1 MAEKTTGIT
10 FFVATY
16 GNDSWTGEGIDCP
29 FATFKKARD
38 AVREVK
44 AKGQPINVI
53 IRGGKYYLDE
63 TLILSS
69 KDSGTLDLPITYMAY
84 PGEKPIL
91 SGGRRIIGWK
101 PSDFSAKIL
110 QCNLPEAKGG
120 IRKFRQLFFN
130 GKRQI
135 RARYPNLDMDN
146 PLYGGWIFPVTAEEN
161 SFSAFRYKSG
171 TFNRRWAKPT
181 DAEVF
186 MLHSWG
192 PTTIMPI
199 KKIDEE
205 NLVITLSGSVK
216 DFNVFPWFIPT
227 PIDSKYRF
235 YVENVLEELDRP
247 GEWCLDSEE
256 GKLYFWPPEN
266 MTEDSEVV
274 VPVLSCLI
282 DLQGASWINISGL
295 TFTETDSGEN
305 MHREGY
311 EGYGA
316 MFPVG
321 GWKYCGEALRM
332 KGAEHCCVEKNHF
345 YAVGGNGIYMEDYN
359 SRNIIQHNEISY
371 AGACGV
377 VLIGSRYPHPAP
389 HHPIYNQV
397 TDNHIHHCGVY
408 DKYIAGVFLGVSD
421 GNIIGHNR
429 IEYMPHHAIN
439 LGNSGYGR
447 NIVEY
452 NEIHHTCL
460 ETYDN
465 TAINTWMED
474 PADMVLR
481 DTERSGH
488 VIRFNFI
495 TDTRGCVLDEKGNL
509 VPDTTNAHG
518 IYLDN
523 FASNC
528 FVYGNIV
535 VRCGAVGIVV
545 NGGKNNVIENNI
557 IVNCKYQLR
566 TWSPSMWAPQI
577 GDFMMGNHYCKNIFY
592 WSRSDSNL
600 YLFYHWTDR
609 VLAQSDYNLF
619 FNTGT
624 GEYKIEGDRTLPLA
638 EWQKMSYDRHSLIA
652 DPMFLDP
659 ENDNYELDPKSP
671 ALKLGFQSID
681 VGNIGI
687 RKNV

>member
-1 MAEKTTGIT
+1 MEIQ
-10 FFVATY
+10 AT
-16 GNDSWTGEGIDCP
+16 
-29 FATFKKARD
+29 
-38 AVREVK
+38 
-44 AKGQPINVI
+44 
-53 IRGGKYYLDE
+53 
-63 TLILSS
+63 
-69 KDSGTLDLPITYMAY
+69 
-84 PGEKPIL
+84 
-91 SGGRRIIGWK
+91 
-101 PSDFSAKIL
+101 
-110 QCNLPEAKGG
+110 
-120 IRKFRQLFFN
+120 FFN

-146 PLYGGWIFPVTAEEN
+146 PLYSGWIFPEGVSEEN
-161 SFSAFRYKSG
+161 SFSAFRYKPG
-171 TFNRRWAKPT
+171 TFHNRWSKPT
-181 DAEVF
+181 EAEVF
-186 MLHSWG
+186 MMHPWG
-192 PTTIMPI
+192 PITIMPI
-199 KKIDEE
+199 KKMDKE
-205 NLVITLSGSVK
+205 NRVITLSGGVK

-235 YVENVLEELDRP
+235 YVENVLEELDQP

-256 GKLYFWPPEN
+256 GKLYFWPPLAKAWCLDKK
-266 MTEDSEVV
+266 EDMAEESEMV
-274 VPVLSCLI
+274 VPVLDCLI
-282 DLQGASWINISGL
+282 SLQGASWINISGL

-316 MFPVG
+316 MFPVSD
-321 GWKYCGEALRM
+321 WKYCGEALRM
-332 KGAEHCCVEKNHF
+332 RGAEHCCVEKNHF
-345 YAVGGNGIYMEDYN
+345 YSVGGNGIYMEDYN
-359 SRNIIQHNEISY
+359 SRNIIQHNQISY
-371 AGACGV
+371 AGACGI
-377 VLIGSRYPHPAP
+377 VLIGSRYPHPVP

-397 TDNHIHHCGVY
+397 TDNHIHHCGIY
-408 DKYIAGVFLGVSD
+408 DKYVAGIFLGVSD
-421 GNIIGHNR
+421 GNIIGHNL

-474 PADMVLR
+474 PTDLVLR

-488 VIRFNFI
+488 VIRFNLI

-509 VPDTTNAHG
+509 VPDTINAHG

-528 FVYGNIV
+528 FVYGNII
-535 VRCGAVGIVV
+535 VRCGAIGIVV

-577 GDFMMGNHYCKNIFY
+577 GDFMVGNHYCRNIFY

-600 YLFYHWTDR
+600 YLFHHLTDR

-619 FNTGT
+619 FNATT
-624 GEYKIEGDRTLPLA
+624 GEYKIEGDMILSFT
-638 EWQKMSYDRHSLIA
+638 EWQKMGYDRRSLTV

-659 ENDNYELDPKSP
+659 ENDNYELCSESP
-671 ALKLGFQSID
+671 AIKLGFQAID
-681 VGNIGI
+681 LGKIGI
-687 RKNV
+687 RKK